1 MSNFHEAILID
12 VNEEVLVAL
21 IILVGALVL
30 ERGSIKGR
38 PSSEKMWMVAWM
50 SRVRVLIYFFG

>member
-30 ERGSIKGR
+30 ERGYVKGR
-38 PSSEKMWMVAWM
+38 PSREKMWMVAWM